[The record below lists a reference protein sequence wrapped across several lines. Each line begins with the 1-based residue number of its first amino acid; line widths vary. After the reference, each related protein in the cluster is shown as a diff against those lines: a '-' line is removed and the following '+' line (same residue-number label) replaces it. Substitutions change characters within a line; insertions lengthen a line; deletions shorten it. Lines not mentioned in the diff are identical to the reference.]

1 MKTDLSSVKA
11 LVFDVF
17 GTVVDWRGSIIADL
31 AAFGARKGIAAD
43 WTGLTDDWRGAYRP
57 TLNRVIKGELPFA
70 RLDDLHRGTLDGLL
84 DKYGVKGLSDA
95 EKDHVNKVWHRLN
108 PWPDSVAGLTQL
120 KRKYLISTL
129 SNGNVALLT
138 NMARHARLPW
148 DCILSAELFRAYKKE
163 PAVYIG
169 ACEMLCLK
177 RDEVMLVAAHK
188 DDLLAAQQQG
198 LRTAFIPRPG
208 EYGPRP
214 APAEPPGFVPDIE
227 APSFVALAE
236 KLGA

>member
-1 MKTDLSSVKA
+1 M
-11 LVFDVF
+11 FDVF

-31 AAFGARKGIAAD
+31 EAFGRKKGIAAD
-43 WTGLTDDWRGAYRP
+43 WTALTDDWRGAYRP
-57 TLNRVIKGELPFA
+57 TLDRVIKGELPFA
-70 RLDDLHRGTLDGLL
+70 RSTICTAPRSTGYRIR
-84 DKYGVKGLSDA
+84 YGVNGLSEV
-95 EKDHVNKVWHRLN
+95 EKDYVNKAWHRLN
-108 PWPDSVAGLTQL
+108 GWPDLVAGLTRL
-120 KRKYLISTL
+120 KRKYLIATL

-138 NMARHARLPW
+138 NMAKHAGLPW

-169 ACEMLCLK
+169 ACDMLCLK
-177 RDEVMLVAAHK
+177 RDAVMLVAAHK

>member
-17 GTVVDWRGSIIADL
+17 GTVVDWRSSIIADL
-31 AAFGARKGIAAD
+31 EAFGRKKGISAD

-84 DKYGVKGLSDA
+84 EKYGVKGLSEA

-108 PWPDSVAGLTQL
+108 PWPDSVAGLTRL

-138 NMARHARLPW
+138 NMARHAGLPW

-169 ACEMLCLK
+169 ACDMLCLK
-177 RDEVMLVAAHK
+177 RDEVMLVAVHK

-208 EYGPRP
+208 EYGPRKP
-214 APAEPPGFVPDIE
+214 PAEPPGFVPDIE

>member
-1 MKTDLSSVKA
+1 MEPDLSAVKA

-17 GTVVDWRGSIIADL
+17 GTVVDWRSSIIADL
-31 AAFGARKGIAAD
+31 TAFGHSKGISAD

-84 DKYGVKGLSDA
+84 ERFGVKGLSEA
-95 EKDHVNKVWHRLN
+95 EKDHVNKVWHRLT
-108 PWPDSVAGLTQL
+108 PWPDSVPGLTQL
-120 KRKYLISTL
+120 KRKYLIATL

-138 NMARHARLPW
+138 NMARHAKLPW
-148 DCILSAELFRAYKKE
+148 DCVLSAELFKAYKKE

-169 ACEMLCLK
+169 ACEMLCLN

-208 EYGPRP
+208 EHGPRP

>member
-1 MKTDLSSVKA
+1 MKPDLSTVKA

-17 GTVVDWRGSIIADL
+17 GTVVDWRTSIIADL
-31 AAFGARKGIAAD
+31 QAFGREKGIAAD
-43 WTGLTDDWRGAYRP
+43 WAEFADEWRGAYRP
-57 TLNRVIKGELPFA
+57 TLDRVIKGELPFA

-84 DKYGVKGLSDA
+84 ERFGVKGLSEA
-95 EKDHVNKVWHRLN
+95 EKDYVNKVWHRLN

-120 KRKYLISTL
+120 KRKYIISTL

-138 NMARHARLPW
+138 NMAKHAGLPW

-169 ACEMLCLK
+169 ACDMLCLK

-188 DDLLAAQQQG
+188 DDLLAAQLQG
-198 LRTAFIPRPG
+198 LRTAYIPRPA
-208 EYGPRP
+208 EYGPRKPP
-214 APAEPPGFVPDIE
+214 AVPPEFVPDIE
-227 APSFVALAE
+227 AESFVALAGR
-236 KLGA
+236 LGA

>member
-1 MKTDLSSVKA
+1 MQTDLSNVKA

-17 GTVVDWRGSIIADL
+17 GTVVDWRSSIIADL
-31 AAFGARKGIAAD
+31 EAFGRKKGIAAD

-84 DKYGVKGLSDA
+84 ERFGVKGLSEA
-95 EKDHVNKVWHRLN
+95 EKDYVNKVWHRLN

-120 KRKYLISTL
+120 KRKYLIATL

-138 NMARHARLPW
+138 NMARHAKLPW

-169 ACEMLCLK
+169 ACDMLCLK

-198 LRTAFIPRPG
+198 LRTAYIPRPG
-208 EYGPRP
+208 EHGPRKG
-214 APAEPPGFVPDIE
+214 PAEPPGFVPDIE
-227 APSFVALAE
+227 APSFVVLAE

>member
-1 MKTDLSSVKA
+1 MTTDLSSVKA

-17 GTVVDWRGSIIADL
+17 GTVVDWRSSIIADL
-31 AAFGARKGIAAD
+31 TAFGARKGIAAD

-84 DKYGVKGLSDA
+84 EKYGVKGLSEA
-95 EKDHVNKVWHRLN
+95 EKDYVNKVWHRLN

-138 NMARHARLPW
+138 NMARNAGLPW
-148 DCILSAELFRAYKKE
+148 DCIISSELARAFKPDPKTYQTAAALLDL
-163 PAVYIG
+163 P
-169 ACEMLCLK
+169 L
-177 RDEVMLVAAHK
+177 DQVMLVAAHVN
-188 DDLLAAQQQG
+188 DLRAAKRTG
-198 LRTAFIPRPG
+198 LRAAYVPRPFEFDPNG
-208 EYGPRP
+208 RP
-214 APAEPPGFVPDIE
+214 TDPPDEHFDYVAKDFVN
-227 APSFVALAE
+227 LAE
-236 KLGA
+236 QLGA